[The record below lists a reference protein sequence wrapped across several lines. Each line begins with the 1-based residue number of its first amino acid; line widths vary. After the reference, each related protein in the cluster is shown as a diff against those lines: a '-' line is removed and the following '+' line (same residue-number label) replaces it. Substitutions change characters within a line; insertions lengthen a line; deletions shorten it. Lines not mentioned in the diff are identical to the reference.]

1 MENGLLTPA
10 SDKKIVNG
18 ANIDKVS
25 INSTQK
31 NVSCFVLTSVLALND
46 RKYLIVKFFFELLL
60 TDVVVMFQIT

>member
-25 INSTQK
+25 TDSTQK
-31 NVSCFVLTSVLALND
+31 NIVL
-46 RKYLIVKFFFELLL
+46 F
-60 TDVVVMFQIT
+60 